1 LAHAI
6 GHYPFAW
13 CRWPIDDLPPA
24 TPRPRRADRWS
35 AAC

>member
-6 GHYPFAW
+6 GHYPLAW

-24 TPRPRRADRWS
+24 TPRPP
-35 AAC
+35 